1 MNGLS
6 FSELCCLFCCPPCP
20 GRIASKLAFLP
31 PEASYDLK
39 PEAESANSKF
49 TLTLYDKADW
59 QYSDREKECLEAFY
73 ARSSRGNRI
82 ACLFVKCSAN
92 ARFTLLFSHGN
103 AVDLGQ
109 MTTFFI
115 GLGQRINCN
124 IFSYDY
130 SGYGQSTGKPTEKN
144 LYADIDAAWHALRT
158 RFGISPEN
166 IILYGQ
172 SIGTVPTVD
181 LASRYEVGAVILHS
195 PLMSGMRVAF
205 PATKRTW
212 FFDAFPSIDKV
223 PKVTSPVLVIHGTED
238 EVIDFSHGMTI
249 YEKCPRA
256 VEPLWVEGAGHNDV
270 EMYSQYLERLK
281 QFVSVNKRAGGSG
294 GKRSKG
300 DGTGTEGKDEG
311 DNAEDEE
318 DEDLNTGAR
327 TGQWKHQ
334 GPDGVSESDLVASVA
349 PNADPAARSEGDGRD
364 TTDEQQQQ
372 KQQREPPTP
381 DATGFA
387 TSSDSNTNKM
397 HDPSSGDGAST
408 IAGSTKATVH
418 INGVAVDHFHQNSD
432 VDEERR
438 SLCQN
443 SDIHGFISYSSDSSM
458 IELNLKFRKCAC
470 NENIIN
476 ISKENLQQMQRTS
489 PPGTA
494 TSGDA
499 GDGQS
504 MPPGTG
510 GVFKKEGKSKKLLAL
525 NKDNL
530 NSLVRKL
537 NDTSNSSSSSCTK
550 CRLSLDVN
558 HILKQ
563 IVSIKSKSGG
573 GEDAVDAVV
582 GGKHCE
588 GASRSPRDD
597 SCSRHS
603 ALPLIID
610 DDSMIGLRADDSLIG
625 SSASPLPSPNS
636 PIPVLGLPPLER
648 RHSETVERRSI
659 GVQHAGSRPPYRK
672 KPPLLRAHGRGMAQ
686 AEEIIIISDEFRRQ
700 SLRDQQSVRVQKS
713 GKKISKS
720 MESID
725 KRNHPP
731 ALSLRPV
738 AIRSFHLPH
747 SSVDGELDQADE
759 VLTIVVDTACDRDA
773 GNGKP
778 TVKSISKSVD
788 NISLGS
794 GNEEVEIFPHQK
806 TPEGRSPGA
815 GDDSVELI
823 FISDEFVKRK
833 SKSSSDV
840 IIVENAGHRRESK
853 RRKPVKHLS
862 VGGGGEA
869 ANVERKKLSVAR
881 RPSSTEGR
889 IVKSATIP
897 AVAGS
902 SPAGKAKD
910 PRRKT
915 TISSSNSFLTYE
927 EPFSPETLE
936 NKDIGQMFAD
946 ASNEQGI
953 LRSADQGAQ

>member
-1 MNGLS
+1 MV
-6 FSELCCLFCCPPCP
+6 
-20 GRIASKLAFLP
+20 
-31 PEASYDLK
+31 PE
-39 PEAESANSKF
+39 P
-49 TLTLYDKADW
+49 
-59 QYSDREKECLEAFY
+59 
-73 ARSSRGNRI
+73 
-82 ACLFVKCSAN
+82 
-92 ARFTLLFSHGN
+92 
-103 AVDLGQ
+103 
-109 MTTFFI
+109 
-115 GLGQRINCN
+115 
-124 IFSYDY
+124 
-130 SGYGQSTGKPTEKN
+130 
-144 LYADIDAAWHALRT
+144 
-158 RFGISPEN
+158 
-166 IILYGQ
+166 
-172 SIGTVPTVD
+172 
-181 LASRYEVGAVILHS
+181 
-195 PLMSGMRVAF
+195 
-205 PATKRTW
+205 
-212 FFDAFPSIDKV
+212 
-223 PKVTSPVLVIHGTED
+223 
-238 EVIDFSHGMTI
+238 
-249 YEKCPRA
+249 
-256 VEPLWVEGAGHNDV
+256 
-270 EMYSQYLERLK
+270 
-281 QFVSVNKRAGGSG
+281 
-294 GKRSKG
+294 
-300 DGTGTEGKDEG
+300 
-311 DNAEDEE
+311 
-318 DEDLNTGAR
+318 
-327 TGQWKHQ
+327 KHQ

-349 PNADPAARSEGDGRD
+349 PKADPAARSEGDGRD
-364 TTDEQQQQ
+364 TTDEQQQ
-372 KQQREPPTP
+372 REPPT
-381 DATGFA
+381 DADCA
-387 TSSDSNTNKM
+387 CNSDGNTNKL
-397 HDPSSGDGAST
+397 HDPSSGDGVST
-408 IAGSTKATVH
+408 IPGSTKATVH

-432 VDEERR
+432 IDEERR

-494 TSGDA
+494 TSGDT
-499 GDGQS
+499 GDGRS
-504 MPPGTG
+504 MPLSTG

-582 GGKHCE
+582 DGKHCE
-588 GASRSPRDD
+588 GSSRSPRDD

-659 GVQHAGSRPPYRK
+659 GVQHAGSRLPYRK
-672 KPPLLRAHGRGMAQ
+672 KPPLLRAHGRGIAQ

-738 AIRSFHLPH
+738 AIRSFHLPN
-747 SSVDGELDQADE
+747 SVDGELDQADE
-759 VLTIVVDTACDRDA
+759 VLTIVVDTADRDA
-773 GNGKP
+773 GNGK

-788 NISLGS
+788 NISLGP
-794 GNEEVEIFPHQK
+794 GNEEVEIFAHQK

-862 VGGGGEA
+862 VGGGA
-869 ANVERKKLSVAR
+869 DATNVERKKLSVAR

-897 AVAGS
+897 AVATS

-953 LRSADQGAQ
+953 LRATDQGA